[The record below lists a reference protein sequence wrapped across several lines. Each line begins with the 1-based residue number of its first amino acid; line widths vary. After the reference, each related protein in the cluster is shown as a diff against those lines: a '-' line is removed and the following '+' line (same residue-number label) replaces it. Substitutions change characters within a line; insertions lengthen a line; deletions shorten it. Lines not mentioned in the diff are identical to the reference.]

1 MRAIVKHDY
10 SAAMQFLL
18 HSIYEFKLGSFDAWD
33 KGLSVALQDEC
44 LQRSQ
49 GFLYA
54 IKAYLAGKTAENA
67 AQKALFSGDHSTQ
80 IDLCVLCVF
89 VLPCGAHD
97 THACCARSND
107 HLLCLL

>member
-44 LQRSQ
+44 LQ
-49 GFLYA
+49 
-54 IKAYLAGKTAENA
+54 
-67 AQKALFSGDHSTQ
+67 
-80 IDLCVLCVF
+80 
-89 VLPCGAHD
+89 
-97 THACCARSND
+97 
-107 HLLCLL
+107 